1 MKKTGFI
8 VRTLYTVACR
18 RYWSGSFGC
27 IMGVKGYW
35 AYKYTL
41 YRRRK
46 GIERSVGR
54 VENRTKHRRN
64 YLRHGPGT
72 RRDDENPANEIFAVR
87 DERKPL
93 ENRHY
98 RVSRDFF
105 PKGTV
110 HRHTPRIEW
119 LLFLFRVRHGLPA
132 NRIFKIKIYRRCSND
147 LADIINAPDAAWGRR
162 RRR

>member
-1 MKKTGFI
+1 MLLNLLEMEKTGFI
-8 VRTLYTVACR
+8 VRTLYTVACG
-18 RYWSGSFGC
+18 RYWPGSFGC

-41 YRRRK
+41 HRRRK
-46 GIERSVGR
+46 GIERSVER

-64 YLRHGPGT
+64 YLRHRPGT
-72 RRDDENPANEIFAVR
+72 RRDDENPANETFAVR
-87 DERKPL
+87 DERKRL

-110 HRHTPRIEW
+110 HTGTRMVVIFVSRPSRIVGE
-119 LLFLFRVRHGLPA
+119 
-132 NRIFKIKIYRRCSND
+132 SNFQNQN
-147 LADIINAPDAAWGRR
+147 LSPSQ
-162 RRR
+162 